1 MNDLLNAAIT
11 IAFLL
16 ILAYISA
23 QSIKMYSGVFEGLE
37 NNSSTTTTSSTSKS
51 TSATGIAAGAA
62 SFADAIKSAT
72 TKINDTALISKY
84 RKDYENIVI
93 NAEECVNASMFSALI
108 MSPLGPDGNV
118 TVQTLTAIK
127 NMNDSK
133 VALNEIMKYI
143 DSV

>member
-1 MNDLLNAAIT
+1 MNDLLTATFT
-11 IAFLL
+11 IIFLI
-16 ILAYISA
+16 ILAYLSM
-23 QSIKMYSGVFEGLE
+23 QSIKMYSNVFEGLE
-37 NNSSTTTTSSTSKS
+37 NNSSTTSSTTSKS
-51 TSATGIAAGAA
+51 TSATGIASGAA

-72 TKINDTALISKY
+72 TKINDTTLISKY

>member
-1 MNDLLNAAIT
+1 MNDLLTAAIT

-16 ILAYISA
+16 ILVYILM
-23 QSIKMYSGVFEGLE
+23 QSIKTYSSVFEGLE
-37 NNSSTTTTSSTSKS
+37 NNSSTTTTSTSKS

-62 SFADAIKSAT
+62 SFAEAIKSAT

-93 NAEECVNASMFSALI
+93 NAEECVDASMLSALI

>member
-1 MNDLLNAAIT
+1 MKDLLTAAFT
-11 IAFLL
+11 IALL
-16 ILAYISA
+16 VILAYLSMR
-23 QSIKMYSGVFEGLE
+23 SIKMYSHVFEGLE
-37 NNSSTTTTSSTSKS
+37 SGTTSTNPSAS
-51 TSATGIAAGAA
+51 TSATGIAAGAE

-72 TKINDTALISKY
+72 TKINDTVLVSKY

-93 NAEECVNASMFSALI
+93 NAEECVNASMLSALI
-108 MSPLGPDGNV
+108 MSPLGVDGNV

-143 DSV
+143 DSL

>member
-1 MNDLLNAAIT
+1 MNDLLTAVCT
-11 IAFLL
+11 IIFLL
-16 ILAYISA
+16 ILAYLSMR
-23 QSIKMYSGVFEGLE
+23 SIKMYSHVFEGLE
-37 NNSSTTTTSSTSKS
+37 NNSAS

-62 SFADAIKSAT
+62 SFADSIKSAT
-72 TKINDTALISKY
+72 TKINDTVLISKY

-93 NAEECVNASMFSALI
+93 NAEECVNASMLSALI
-108 MSPLGPDGNV
+108 MSPLGVDGNV

-143 DSV
+143 DSI

>member
-1 MNDLLNAAIT
+1 MNDLLTAAFTLI
-11 IAFLL
+11 FLL
-16 ILAYISA
+16 MLAYLSM
-23 QSIKMYSGVFEGLE
+23 QSIKMYSNVEGLE
-37 NNSSTTTTSSTSKS
+37 NNSASTSKS

-62 SFADAIKSAT
+62 SFAEAIKSAT

-93 NAEECVNASMFSALI
+93 NAEECVNASMLSALI

>member
-1 MNDLLNAAIT
+1 MNDLLTAAIT

-16 ILAYISA
+16 ILVYILM
-23 QSIKMYSGVFEGLE
+23 QSIKTYSSVFEGLE
-37 NNSSTTTTSSTSKS
+37 NNSSTTTTSSSKS

-62 SFADAIKSAT
+62 SFAEAIKSAT

-93 NAEECVNASMFSALI
+93 NAEECVDASMLSALI

>member
-1 MNDLLNAAIT
+1 MNDLLTATFT
-11 IAFLL
+11 IIFLI
-16 ILAYISA
+16 ILAYLSMH
-23 QSIKMYSGVFEGLE
+23 SIKMYSNVFEGLE
-37 NNSSTTTTSSTSKS
+37 NNSSTTSSTNSKS

-72 TKINDTALISKY
+72 TKINDTTLISKY